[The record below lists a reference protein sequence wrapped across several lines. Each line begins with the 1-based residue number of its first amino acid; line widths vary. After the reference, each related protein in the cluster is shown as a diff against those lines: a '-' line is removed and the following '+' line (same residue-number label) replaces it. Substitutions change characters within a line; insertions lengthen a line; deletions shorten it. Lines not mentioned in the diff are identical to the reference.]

1 MSKESLSVRFLYNT
15 AVGRL
20 FLKALVNPGF
30 SRIAGAFLD
39 SCFSKPMIGYY
50 IKSHNINMEEYEEKK
65 YRSFNDFFIR
75 KRREIIFDKS
85 PSSFINPCDGY
96 LTCYKIDSDS
106 CFKIKNSTYTLK
118 ELLDDETLAQKYKDG
133 TCLIYR
139 LTPRHFHRYSF
150 SDNGKVTG
158 GKKIGGVLHCVR
170 PVACDRYNVYVQ
182 NQREYV
188 LIETENFGT
197 VVQMEI
203 GAIIV
208 GKINNHECTA
218 VKKGEEKGYFE
229 FGGSTIIVLLEK
241 DVAFVDE
248 TVVNNSLIDVE
259 TEVKI
264 GQKIAS
270 SK

>member
-1 MSKESLSVRFLYNT
+1 M
-15 AVGRL
+15 
-20 FLKALVNPGF
+20 
-30 SRIAGAFLD
+30 
-39 SCFSKPMIGYY
+39 
-50 IKSHNINMEEYEEKK
+50 
-65 YRSFNDFFIR
+65 
-75 KRREIIFDKS
+75 
-85 PSSFINPCDGY
+85 
-96 LTCYKIDSDS
+96 
-106 CFKIKNSTYTLK
+106 K
-118 ELLDDETLAQKYKDG
+118 ELLNSETLAKKYKGG

-150 SDNGKVTG
+150 VDDGKIKG
-158 GKKIGGVLHCVR
+158 GAKIPGVLHCVR

-182 NQREYV
+182 NKREYV

-197 VVQMEI
+197 VVQMEV

-208 GKINNHECTA
+208 GKINNNIEYGVA
-218 VKKGEEKGYFE
+218 KRGEEKGYFE
-229 FGGSTIIVLLEK
+229 FGGSTVIVLLEK